1 MGKASNRKKTKTR
14 AERLGA
20 TRSQAPRGFL
30 DIVLHVT
37 AYHEA
42 SHIACAEALGHRVQ
56 QAWVDLRGRRDPYGG
71 GQLLGFFEIDAPAW
85 SRGTLSPA
93 DLADPARWRYM
104 YSRLI
109 VGTAGLI
116 GELLYCRRTGIERPP
131 DPESDRDQVV
141 PLAEIMAAVPNG
153 QGGWMLGP
161 LADTLLPRAMDEAK
175 RIITERWAAVEA
187 LASELMRKG
196 DLTGD
201 EVRAAL
207 APHGGLRPAL
217 HLDWPEPGTAVPT
230 AAAG

>member
-1 MGKASNRKKTKTR
+1 
-14 AERLGA
+14 
-20 TRSQAPRGFL
+20 
-30 DIVLHVT
+30 
-37 AYHEA
+37 
-42 SHIACAEALGHRVQ
+42 
-56 QAWVDLRGRRDPYGG
+56 
-71 GQLLGFFEIDAPAW
+71 
-85 SRGTLSPA
+85 
-93 DLADPARWRYM
+93 
-104 YSRLI
+104 
-109 VGTAGLI
+109 
-116 GELLYCRRTGIERPP
+116 
-131 DPESDRDQVV
+131 VV

>member
-42 SHIACAEALGHRVQ
+42 SHIACAEALSHHVQ

-116 GELLYCRRTGIERPP
+116 GELLYCRRTGIERPRTRRATAIRWCRWP
-131 DPESDRDQVV
+131 RSWP
-141 PLAEIMAAVPNG
+141 PCPTAAG
-153 QGGWMLGP
+153 L
-161 LADTLLPRAMDEAK
+161 
-175 RIITERWAAVEA
+175 
-187 LASELMRKG
+187 SELMRKG

-230 AAAG
+230 AATG